1 MRCWGVGLGAW
12 DLGIAVQGEE
22 DLGFRSLGL
31 GFFGGFAKNLK
42 GATTLY
48 PTLG

>member
-22 DLGFRSLGL
+22 DLGFRVLSI
-31 GFFGGFAKNLK
+31 GFWGRLLK
-42 GATTLY
+42 T
-48 PTLG
+48 